1 MATRTSQQIIGDRS
15 EALARHHLEAQ
26 GMRLLHRN
34 FRCKCGEIDLI
45 MQHGDM
51 IVFVEVRARKH
62 SRFGSAAESINRTKQ
77 RKLINAAHYFIQRH
91 DPQLRHS
98 YRFDVI
104 AIQGEPG
111 NNPAIQ
117 WISSAF

>member
-1 MATRTSQQIIGDRS
+1 MATRTSQQVIGEHS
-15 EALARHHLEAQ
+15 EALAYRFLEAQ

-45 MQHGDM
+45 MQDGTT
-51 IVFVEVRARKH
+51 IVFVEVRTRKNA
-62 SRFGSAAESINRTKQ
+62 RFGTAAESVNRAKQ
-77 RKLINAAHYFIQRH
+77 RKLINTAQFFIQRQ
-91 DPQLRHS
+91 DPQLRYS

-111 NNPAIQ
+111 NNPDIQ
-117 WISSAF
+117 WINSAF

>member
-1 MATRTSQQIIGDRS
+1 MATRTSQQVTGEHS
-15 EALARHHLEAQ
+15 ENLACHHLEAQ
-26 GMRLLHRN
+26 GMRLLRRN

-51 IVFVEVRARKH
+51 IVFVEVRTRKH
-62 SRFGSAAESINRTKQ
+62 SRFGSAAESVNRPKQ
-77 RKLINAAHYFIQRH
+77 RKLINAAHYFIQHH
-91 DPQLRHS
+91 DPQLRYG

-111 NNPAIQ
+111 NNPDIQ